1 MKYFT
6 LVFVG
11 VAFLLTTIVT
21 SGYCQTDGPVGG
33 SRINVAKNINTAI
46 QAEPLNHL
54 VNTIYNELGP
64 MPTKDGKRLYFSRE
78 GYPGN
83 VGGVE
88 DEDIWYTEFDEAS
101 QTWAEAINMGS
112 PLNNAGPNFI
122 TGVGRDGDTLL
133 LANVYRK
140 KGKMIAGVSVSIRV
154 GHLWSF
160 PVPVNIEADYNIA
173 RRATYDLSHDRNAL
187 VIAQQKIDT
196 RGNLDL
202 YVAFRNPD
210 SKTPYSGTESVNLG
224 KVINT
229 YADET
234 SPWLAYDGK
243 TLYFAS
249 DGHNGYG
256 RMDLFKSTRLDDT
269 WTKWSEPENL
279 GAGINSIYDDV
290 CFNFNP
296 LSRYAYLARGLSSQN
311 SDIFR
316 VDMTNLFLDKET
328 GSSKVSKSI
337 EQPAEIGETKVVG
350 NVFPADQSLI
360 SKDALSDLQD
370 IVAYLQKNKTMNVL
384 VIAHSQKHDT
394 RDISFALSKQRAGNI
409 VDYLVKNGIE
419 KKRLTSIGFGHDII
433 ANVSA
438 NDANASAIKLLASSV
453 EFKIITYGN

>member
-1 MKYFT
+1 L
-6 LVFVG
+6 LVSVG
-11 VAFLLTTIVT
+11 L
-21 SGYCQTDGPVGG
+21 SGYCQEDGPAAG
-33 SRINVAKNINTAI
+33 SRINVAKDINTSI
-46 QAEPLNHL
+46 HAEPLDFR

-83 VGGVE
+83 IGGVD

-101 QTWAEAINMGS
+101 QSWSESVNMGS

-122 TGVGRDGDTLL
+122 TGVGRKGDTLL

-140 KGKMIAGVSVSIRV
+140 KGKMVSGVSVSIRV

-160 PVPVNIEADYNIA
+160 PVPINIEADYNIA

-187 VIAQQKIDT
+187 VIAQQKFDT

-202 YVAFRNPD
+202 YVAFRDPD
-210 SKTPYSGTESVNLG
+210 SNNPYSGTESVNLG

-269 WTKWSEPENL
+269 WLKWSEPENL
-279 GAGINSIYDDV
+279 GPGINSVYDDAG
-290 CFNFNP
+290 FNFNP
-296 LSRYAYLARGLSSQN
+296 LSRYAYMARGLSSSN

-316 VDMTNLFLDKET
+316 IDMTSLFIDQ
-328 GSSKVSKSI
+328 GNRSSRNAGPIGQS
-337 EQPAEIGETKVVG
+337 PEIGETRVIG
-350 NVFPADQSLI
+350 NVFSDDQSVI
-360 SKDALSDLQD
+360 SKNVLSELQG
-370 IVAYLQKNKTMNVL
+370 IVTYLQKNRTMNVL
-384 VIAHSQKHDT
+384 VSAHSQKHDS
-394 RDISFALSKQRAGNI
+394 RDISVTLSKQRANSI

-419 KKRLTSIGFGHDII
+419 KTRLTSIGLGHDIVVNVR
-433 ANVSA
+433 ANE
-438 NDANASAIKLLASSV
+438 ANASSIRLLASSV
-453 EFKIITYGN
+453 EFKIINYGN